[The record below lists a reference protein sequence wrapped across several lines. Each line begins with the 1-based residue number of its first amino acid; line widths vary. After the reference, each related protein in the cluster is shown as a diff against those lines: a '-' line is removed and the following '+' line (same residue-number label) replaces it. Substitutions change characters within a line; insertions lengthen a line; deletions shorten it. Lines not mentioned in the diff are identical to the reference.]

1 MKKRNL
7 VYKGAVCYLLSNSSK
22 DSQKIQ
28 TEFCNNAEP
37 SIIKA
42 FDAVMKVTE
51 KRQELAQLS

>member
-7 VYKGAVCYLLSNSSK
+7 DYKGAVCHLLSNSSK

-28 TEFCNNAEP
+28 TEFCKNAEP

>member
-1 MKKRNL
+1 M
-7 VYKGAVCYLLSNSSK
+7 LSNSSK
-22 DSQKIQ
+22 DSQKIK

>member
-7 VYKGAVCYLLSNSSK
+7 DYKGAVCYLIASNLK

-28 TEFCNNAEP
+28 NDFSKNVES
-37 SIIKA
+37 SIINA
-42 FDAVMKVTE
+42 FDAVMKVTD